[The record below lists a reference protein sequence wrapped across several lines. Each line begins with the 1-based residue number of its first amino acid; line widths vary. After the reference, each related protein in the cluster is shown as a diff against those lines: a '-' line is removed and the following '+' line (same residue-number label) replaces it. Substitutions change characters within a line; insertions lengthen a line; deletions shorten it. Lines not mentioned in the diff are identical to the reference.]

1 MQAQLQKRRIVFQA
15 RWKVCTVCT
24 LPEENLLSG
33 PLCMLNEEH
42 FPLTIVSARR
52 TNGKSRYERVARLD
66 DPHSRMTCR
75 CCREHSLVAEGL
87 QQTVMLLMLGHMLT
101 MLILTLIIFCRD
113 QPLVAGGRRFE
124 TPKLWL
130 PRCC

>member
-75 CCREHSLVAEGL
+75 CCREHSLLFSCRRLAANRDATDAWAYAYHAYTYAYDVFAETSL
-87 QQTVMLLMLGHMLT
+87 
-101 MLILTLIIFCRD
+101 
-113 QPLVAGGRRFE
+113 
-124 TPKLWL
+124 
-130 PRCC
+130 